1 VLLLLLFPKSP
12 LVRLIEEREH
22 MKRRPLRRLGAV
34 PLLSATVVALV
45 LSGCSAAGGGAS
57 NSGGDVDKA
66 AVAKADAALKD
77 LEGQVL
83 STGPNGEEASSVDEV
98 QLTDDQVAQVQAMG
112 AKAAIVMHYGG
123 NDWSTAQ
130 VDGLQSEFKRLG
142 INVVAT
148 TDADFKPEQQVS
160 DLETV
165 MTQNPNVIVSIPTDP
180 VATAGAY
187 RAAAQ
192 AGAKLV
198 FMDNVPQGFTA
209 GTDYV
214 SMVSADNYGNGVV
227 SAHLLARSLGGAGKV
242 GVIYHNADFFVTK
255 QRYDGFKKTIEDN
268 YSDMQ
273 IVAEQGIAGP
283 DFAGDAQAA
292 ANAML
297 SQNPDLDA
305 IWAVWDVPAEGVLA
319 AARAAG
325 RTDLKVATQ
334 DLGLNV
340 AIAMAKDEL
349 VVGLGAQR
357 PFDQG
362 VTEARLAALSLLGQP
377 TPAYVALPALPVD
390 HDNVLDA
397 WKQVYHS
404 DPPSTLAD
412 SYKD

>member
-1 VLLLLLFPKSP
+1 
-12 LVRLIEEREH
+12 

-34 PLLSATVVALV
+34 PLLTATVVALV
-45 LSGCSAAGGGAS
+45 LSGCSSAS
-57 NSGGDVDKA
+57 SGSSNGGGDVNQA
-66 AVAKADAALKD
+66 AVDKADAALKA

-83 STGPNGEEASSVDEV
+83 STGPNGEAASSVDEV
-98 QLTDDQVAQVQAMG
+98 KLSDAQLAQVQAMG

-142 INVVAT
+142 IQVVAT
-148 TDADFKPEQQVS
+148 TDADFKPEKQVS
-160 DLETV
+160 DIETV

-180 VATAGAY
+180 VATASAY

-198 FMDNVPQGFTA
+198 FMDNVPDGFKA
-209 GTDYV
+209 GQDYV

-227 SAHLLARSLGGAGKV
+227 SAHLLARSLGGSGKV

-255 QRYDGFKKTIEDN
+255 QRYDGFKKTVEDQ
-268 YSDMQ
+268 YPDMQ
-273 IVAEQGIAGP
+273 IVADQGIAGP

-297 SQNPDLDA
+297 SQHPDLDA

-340 AIAMAKDEL
+340 AIALAKNEL

-390 HDNVLDA
+390 HKNVLDA

>member
-1 VLLLLLFPKSP
+1 
-12 LVRLIEEREH
+12 
-22 MKRRPLRRLGAV
+22 MKRRPLRRLGTV
-34 PLLSATVVALV
+34 PLLAATALALV
-45 LSGCSAAGGGAS
+45 LSGCSAADSGAS
-57 NSGGDVDKA
+57 TSGGDVDQA
-66 AVAKADAALKD
+66 AVDKADAALKD

-83 STGPNGEEASSVDEV
+83 STGPNGEQASSVDEV
-98 QLTDDQVAQVQAMG
+98 NLTDDQVNQVKALG

-130 VDGLQSEFKRLG
+130 VDGLKSEFERLG
-142 INVVAT
+142 INVIAT

-160 DLETV
+160 DIETV
-165 MTQNPNVIVSIPTDP
+165 RAQNPNVIVSIPTDP
-180 VATAGAY
+180 VATASAY
-187 RAAAQ
+187 RDAAN
-192 AGAKLV
+192 AGIKLV
-198 FMDNVPQGFTA
+198 FMDNVPEGFQA
-209 GTDYV
+209 GKDYV

-227 SAHLLARSLGGAGKV
+227 SAHLLARTLGGKGKV
-242 GVIYHNADFFVTK
+242 GVIYHNADFFVTQ
-255 QRYDGFKKTIEDN
+255 QRYDGFKKTVAED
-268 YSDMQ
+268 YPDME
-273 IVAEQGIAGP
+273 IVADQGIAGP

-297 SQNPDLDA
+297 SKHSDLDA
-305 IWAVWDVPAEGVLA
+305 VWAVWDVPAEGVLA

-340 AIAMAKDEL
+340 AIALAKDEL

-397 WKQVYHS
+397 WEQVYHS

-412 SYKD
+412 SYKKD

>member
-1 VLLLLLFPKSP
+1 
-12 LVRLIEEREH
+12 

-34 PLLSATVVALV
+34 PLLAATVVALV
-45 LSGCSAAGGGAS
+45 LSGCSAADSGAS
-57 NSGGDVDKA
+57 DSGGDVDQA
-66 AVAKADAALKD
+66 AVDKADAALKD
-77 LEGQVL
+77 LQGQVL
-83 STGPNGEEASSVDEV
+83 STGPNGEKASSVDEV
-98 QLTDDQVAQVQAMG
+98 ELTDEQLSQVKAMG

-130 VDGLQSEFKRLG
+130 VDGLKSEFERLG

-160 DLETV
+160 DIETV

-192 AGAKLV
+192 AGVKLV
-198 FMDNVPQGFTA
+198 FMDNVPEGFQA
-209 GTDYV
+209 GQDYV

-227 SAHLLARSLGGAGKV
+227 SAHLLARSLGGKGKV
-242 GVIYHNADFFVTK
+242 GVIYHNADFFVTQ
-255 QRYDGFKKTIEDN
+255 QRYDGFKKTVEDE
-268 YSDMQ
+268 YPDME
-273 IVAEQGIAGP
+273 IVADQGIAGP

-297 SQNPDLDA
+297 SQHPDLDA

-340 AIAMAKDEL
+340 AIALAKDEL

-362 VTEARLAALSLLGQP
+362 VTEARLAALSLLGEP

-397 WKQVYHS
+397 WQQVYHS

>member
-1 VLLLLLFPKSP
+1 
-12 LVRLIEEREH
+12 

-34 PLLSATVVALV
+34 PLLTATVVALV
-45 LSGCSAAGGGAS
+45 LSGCSSAS
-57 NSGGDVDKA
+57 SGSSNGGGDVDQA
-66 AVAKADAALKD
+66 AVDKADAALKG

-83 STGPNGEEASSVDEV
+83 STGPNGEAASSVDEV
-98 QLTDDQVAQVQAMG
+98 QLSDAQLAQVQAMG

-142 INVVAT
+142 IQVVAT

-160 DLETV
+160 DIETV

-180 VATAGAY
+180 VATASAY

-198 FMDNVPQGFTA
+198 FMDNVPDGFKA
-209 GTDYV
+209 GQDYV

-227 SAHLLARSLGGAGKV
+227 SAHLLARSLGGTGKV

-255 QRYDGFKKTIEDN
+255 QRYEGFKKTVEDQ
-268 YSDMQ
+268 YPDMQ
-273 IVAEQGIAGP
+273 IVADQGIAGP

-297 SQNPDLDA
+297 SQHPDLDA

-340 AIAMAKDEL
+340 AIALAKNEL

-390 HDNVLDA
+390 HKNVLDA

>member
-1 VLLLLLFPKSP
+1 MNRRPIRRIRAVPVLL
-12 LVRLIEEREH
+12 
-22 MKRRPLRRLGAV
+22 
-34 PLLSATVVALV
+34 ATVLLTLA
-45 LSGCSAAGGGAS
+45 SACSSAGGGAS
-57 NSGGDVDKA
+57 DSGNVDQA

-77 LEGQVL
+77 LQGQVL
-83 STGPNGEEASSVDEV
+83 STGPNGETASSVDTV
-98 QLTDDQVAQVQAMG
+98 QITDDQIAQVKAMG

-130 VDGLQSEFKRLG
+130 VDGLKSEFQRLG
-142 INVVAT
+142 IQVVAT
-148 TDADFKPEQQVS
+148 TDANFKPEQQVS
-160 DLETV
+160 DIETV
-165 MTQNPNVIVSIPTDP
+165 MTQNPNVIVSLPTDP
-180 VATAGAY
+180 VATASAY

-198 FMDNVPQGFTA
+198 FMDNVPQGFKA

-227 SAHLLARSLGGAGKV
+227 SAHLLAKSLGGKGKI

-255 QRYDGFKKTIEDN
+255 QRYDGFRKTIE
-268 YSDMQ
+268 SDYPNME
-273 IVAEQGIAGP
+273 IVADQGVAGP

-297 SQNPDLDA
+297 SKNPNLDA

-340 AIAMAKDEL
+340 AIALAKNEL

-362 VTEARLAALSLLGQP
+362 VTEARLAALSLLGVK

-390 HDNVLDA
+390 HANVLDA

-404 DPPSTLAD
+404 DPPSDLA
-412 SYKD
+412 SSFKD

>member
-1 VLLLLLFPKSP
+1 
-12 LVRLIEEREH
+12 

-34 PLLSATVVALV
+34 PLLAATVVALV
-45 LSGCSAAGGGAS
+45 LSGCSASGGGTS
-57 NSGGDVDKA
+57 DSGGGVDQA
-66 AVAKADAALKD
+66 AVDKADAALKD

-83 STGPNGEEASSVDEV
+83 STGPNGEKASSVDEV
-98 QLTDDQVAQVQAMG
+98 KLTDDQVAQVKAMG

-130 VDGLQSEFKRLG
+130 VDGLKSEFERLG
-142 INVVAT
+142 ITVVAT

-160 DLETV
+160 DIETV
-165 MTQNPNVIVSIPTDP
+165 MSQNPNVIVSIPTDP
-180 VATAGAY
+180 VATASAY
-187 RAAAQ
+187 KAASD
-192 AGAKLV
+192 AGVKLV
-198 FMDNVPQGFTA
+198 FMDNVPAGFQA
-209 GTDYV
+209 GKDYV

-227 SAHLLARSLGGAGKV
+227 SAHLLARSLGGKGKV
-242 GVIYHNADFFVTK
+242 GVIYHNADFFVTQ
-255 QRYDGFKKTIEDN
+255 QRYDGFKKTVEDE
-268 YSDMQ
+268 YPDME
-273 IVAEQGIAGP
+273 IVADQGIAGP

-297 SQNPDLDA
+297 SQHPDLDA

-340 AIAMAKDEL
+340 AIALAKDEL

-390 HDNVLDA
+390 HANVLDA
-397 WKQVYHS
+397 WQQVYHA